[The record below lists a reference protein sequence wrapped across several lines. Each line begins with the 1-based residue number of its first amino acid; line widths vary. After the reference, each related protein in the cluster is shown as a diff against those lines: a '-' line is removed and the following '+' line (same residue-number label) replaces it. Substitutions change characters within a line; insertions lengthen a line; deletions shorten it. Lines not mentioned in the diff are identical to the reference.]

1 MSMPRIKLLLMAGH
15 LSPSW
20 PATEKVPA
28 LYIYIGA
35 AHMRNL
41 SVNLAH

>member
-1 MSMPRIKLLLMAGH
+1 MAAH

-20 PATEKVPA
+20 PTTVKVPA

-35 AHMRNL
+35 AHVRNMRA
-41 SVNLAH
+41 NLARKGII

>member
-1 MSMPRIKLLLMAGH
+1 MAGH

-20 PATEKVPA
+20 STTGKVPA

-35 AHMRNL
+35 AHMRNIRA
-41 SVNLAH
+41 NLARKGIV